1 MSMLPP
7 RLVALSL
14 ALGTLMGAGI
24 AYADPHPLPF
34 SYPYSTLPR
43 GMSEAEQYTDM
54 TAVRANID
62 DSGASRY
69 TLGSTLVTEIEYGI
83 TDRLE
88 LGLYFQFGNDPGLA
102 TGGGSAVALRFDGVK
117 QRLRYRF
124 ADAGV
129 WPVNVAIY
137 GEVAELANEIELE
150 AKIILDRRIG
160 RWHLMANL
168 WGEREFYYSGR
179 REWVANPTG
188 GVAFEVV
195 PAFHVGVE
203 YWMHGEFGAKP
214 AAGELATKGFNENF
228 HHYLGPAFLLQGS
241 RLWVSVAPYLRL
253 DAWDRDGQV
262 GDRFGRFWFRTIIGL
277 EL

>member
-1 MSMLPP
+1 MALLF
-7 RLVALSL
+7 LVAGLSL
-14 ALGTLMGAGI
+14 VRAAH
-24 AYADPHPLPF
+24 ADPHPLPY
-34 SYPYSTLPR
+34 SYPYSTLPH
-43 GMSEAEQYTDM
+43 GMSEVEQYVDM
-54 TAVRANID
+54 TTVKTVD
-62 DSGASRY
+62 MFGAQRP
-69 TLGSTLVTEIEYGI
+69 TLRSTLVTEIEYGI

-88 LGLYFQFGNDPGLA
+88 LGLYFQFGNDPGA
-102 TGGGSAVALRFDGVK
+102 STGVGDVPLRFDGVK

-150 AKIILDRRIG
+150 AKIILDRRLG

-179 REWVANPTG
+179 QEWVANPTG
-188 GVAFEVV
+188 GVAFEVL

-203 YWMHGEFGAKP
+203 YWMHGEFGAEEDEGQPKS
-214 AAGELATKGFNENF
+214 FNESF
-228 HHYLGPAFLLQGS
+228 HHYLGPAFLLQGT

-253 DAWDRDGQV
+253 DAWDRTGQI
-262 GDRFGRFWFRTIIGL
+262 GDQFGRFWFRTIIGL

>member
-1 MSMLPP
+1 MLNAKVFAP
-7 RLVALSL
+7 ALSL
-14 ALGTLMGAGI
+14 LLGAVLLAP
-24 AYADPHPLPF
+24 AAQADPHPLPY

-43 GMSEAEQYTDM
+43 GMSEVEQYTDM
-54 TAVRANID
+54 TTVKSFD
-62 DSGASRY
+62 LSGAAHTTMRSV
-69 TLGSTLVTEIEYGI
+69 LVTELEYGI

-88 LGLYFQFGNDPGLA
+88 LGLYFQFGNDPGVS
-102 TGGGSAVALRFDGVK
+102 TGGEIPLRFDGVK

-150 AKIILDRRIG
+150 AKIILDRRLG

-168 WGEREFYYSGR
+168 WGEHEFYYSGR

-188 GVAFEVV
+188 GVAFEIV

-203 YWMHGEFGAKP
+203 YWMHGEFGATP
-214 AAGELATKGFNENF
+214 APGETATKGFNENF

-253 DAWDRDGQV
+253 DTWDRDGQV